1 MRWMW
6 KPIVFLLGLFVGE
19 VQIWN
24 ILIVRK
30 YGWVGVGRVVVKR
43 RMAKRGREGEG
54 QHLVMGV
61 Q

>member
-6 KPIVFLLGLFVGE
+6 EPIVFLLGLFVGE
-19 VQIWN
+19 VQIGH

-30 YGWVGVGRVVVKR
+30 YGWMGVGRVVVKR
-43 RMAKRGREGEG
+43 RMAKRGRGEG

>member
-1 MRWMW
+1 M
-6 KPIVFLLGLFVGE
+6 GE
-19 VQIWN
+19 VQIGH

-43 RMAKRGREGEG
+43 RMAKRGKGEGEG